1 MTEPT
6 PLAPSTAEAVAATE
20 RLAVWV
26 IGALTAIVIG
36 GVALVIVAPHGG
48 HAGGSSWLPE
58 INASLNGTAAILLS
72 TGYVL
77 IRRRRIAAHRACM
90 IAAFAASSLF
100 LITYLIHHAR
110 VGSVPFH
117 GAAWLRPVYFGLLI
131 PHNLAVGVGGAGG
144 ADDHPPCLVWPLRP
158 SPAAGASDAAHLA
171 VRLGQR
177 RPRVRPPLPLRSLSP
192 PTLLV
197 IGLSCISRRQGGLD
211 AETTKRR
218 DRNPGPRSAG
228 SEFRDPVVAGKCL
241 KQQAEGEERS
251 APSSQGTRKVAPWWS
266 RPSAKI
272 CCREDGAEEDSG
284 DAPSPEGEDRSPS
297 SQASAWSWPSTWV
310 EEEGG
315 IDGEGRRTC
324 RSVGER
330 LVRLVRVEDLPH
342 PPRPPRP
349 ALTKSRGLQLSAA
362 QTPSHAAV
370 SSGHAPSQAA
380 G

>member
-144 ADDHPPCLVWPLRP
+144 AD
-158 SPAAGASDAAHLA
+158 DAAHLA